1 MGLTGKSIV
10 YYRYW
15 NHSSLNSFTW
25 NVKSSYFLPMY
36 QLRADILAGQFLAGD
51 KGFRLDYCLSVCALI
66 EGDKRWETGD
76 RRWESEAITYYTSV
90 QHCEHMNIILC
101 DELARESHLYE
112 YE

>member
-66 EGDKRWETGD
+66 EGDKRWE
-76 RRWESEAITYYTSV
+76 SEDGS
-90 QHCEHMNIILC
+90 QKL
-101 DELARESHLYE
+101 
-112 YE
+112 